1 LTLRN
6 LLALASAGLVSEAL
20 RRGAK
25 RAYAGTHDAPKNVD
39 ERVTPLMPDVT
50 SVSQIQRAVEEMDTL
65 DVLVIKTLTR
75 GGTYLLTVGSDNI
88 AAPGTYELVRQ

>member
-1 LTLRN
+1 
-6 LLALASAGLVSEAL
+6 
-20 RRGAK
+20 
-25 RAYAGTHDAPKNVD
+25 
-39 ERVTPLMPDVT
+39 VT
-50 SVSQIQRAVEEMDTL
+50 SVSQIQRAVEEVDTL